1 MFKSIRTLT
10 KFATFFGQVPWLF
23 HATKPI
29 TAFMGRFSALD
40 ESSRVIGGLLVAAL
54 QERNA
59 NLEKAGG
66 NGENQPDIYGKL
78 FQARKSSSVPT
89 DEQIL
94 QGMGANIV
102 AGVGDV
108 SIFLNA
114 LFYYLVCNPDK
125 LEKLVEELRQ
135 RKVAG
140 LLSDVVRSEEANACP
155 YLQAVIYE
163 TLRLHSPAPGLL
175 QRTVPKGGMLIKGQ
189 HIPEGVSFTAA
200 AD

>member
-1 MFKSIRTLT
+1 M
-10 KFATFFGQVPWLF
+10 
-23 HATKPI
+23 
-29 TAFMGRFSALD
+29 AFMGRFSALD
-40 ESSRVIGGLLVAAL
+40 ESERVISSLLVAAL

-59 NLEKAGG
+59 SLEKAG
-66 NGENQPDIYGKL
+66 NDENQTDIYGKL
-78 FQARKSSSVPT
+78 SRAQKSNSVPT

-94 QGMGANIV
+94 EGMGANIV

-114 LFYYLVCNPDK
+114 LFYFLIHNPDK

-135 RKVAG
+135 RKTAG
-140 LLSDVVRSEEANACP
+140 LVSDVVRSEEANACP

-175 QRTVPKGGMLIKGQ
+175 QRVVPKGGMQIKGQ
-189 HIPEGVSFTAA
+189 HIPEGVSLQQLMNFAYEHLTKLLNLHI
-200 AD
+200 